1 MSFKLT
7 SNHLAWAETAT
18 RNQQPALSSSQTQ
31 KGMNN
36 NPSQKVKTCIV
47 IVGPT
52 AVGKTSLA
60 IELAKKYKTEII
72 SADSRQCFKEISIG
86 VAKPSVEQLSDVK
99 HYFINSHSVKDEV
112 NARVFE
118 SYALKSVDKIFQQ
131 SDVAVM
137 VGGTGLYINAFCNG
151 IDEIPDIDPVI
162 RNNIIQSYNEN
173 GLSWL
178 QQQVKEQDALYYS
191 TGEILN
197 PQRLMRA
204 LEVKLSTGKSIREYQ
219 TKNKVERD
227 FNIIKIG
234 LQLPKEELHRNINHR
249 VDEMMK
255 EGLLAEVESMLPYK
269 HLNAL
274 QTVGYREFFD
284 YFGGKISLDEA
295 VELVK
300 KNTRHYAKRQVTWFK
315 KDTSAN
321 WFSPSAVVSLV
332 LYLDASIQCT
342 V

>member
-1 MSFKLT
+1 MAKESLHK
-7 SNHLAWAETAT
+7 N
-18 RNQQPALSSSQTQ
+18 
-31 KGMNN
+31 
-36 NPSQKVKTCIV
+36 TCIV

-52 AVGKTSLA
+52 AAGKTSLA
-60 IELAKKYKTEII
+60 IELAKKYHTQII

-86 VAKPSVEQLSDVK
+86 VAKPSVQQLSAVK
-99 HYFINSHSVKDEV
+99 HYFINSHSIQEEV

-118 SYALKSVDKIFQQ
+118 SYALDAANEIFLQN
-131 SDVAVM
+131 DVAIM

-162 RNNIIQSYNEN
+162 RTTIIQFYKEK

-178 QQQVKEQDALYYS
+178 QQQVKQHDELYYS
-191 TGEILN
+191 TGELLN

-204 LEVKLSTGKSIREYQ
+204 LEVKLSTGQSIRNYQ
-219 TKNKVERD
+219 TQKKTERD
-227 FNIIKIG
+227 FNIIKVG
-234 LQLPKEELHRNINHR
+234 LQLPKEELHRNIDHR
-249 VDEMMK
+249 VEEMMK
-255 EGLLAEVESMLPYK
+255 EGLLSEVESMLPYK

-284 YFGGKISLDEA
+284 YFDGRISLEEA

-315 KDTSAN
+315 KDSSTN
-321 WFSPSAVVSLV
+321 WFSTSDIKSLV
-332 LYLDASIQCT
+332 FYLDASIQRT